1 MWAPIDLLVFLAS
14 YGLAILTKFGYPVP
28 PSNLESIVIVLPWAA
43 VIFLFL
49 MYYLDAYATYTRSF
63 EDIAWATAISIAG
76 SSLAALVFSFWLRA
90 FAFPRSVVLFALI
103 YETIFFFLV
112 TFIKVRLIPE
122 EPFSSVFVEGVSE
135 NVAALLSSRK
145 ADSVKEAQ
153 AVAVGGEQIVE
164 KLKEAIRYGKPVIVD
179 PTIEQMALLN
189 GLMVSF
195 DDHPFVLV
203 HSWVYDR
210 VQVVMKRVF
219 DIILGLLGSI
229 IVILLLPFI
238 GLAIYINSPGPIFF
252 TQKRLGKGGK
262 PFRVIKFRTMIPDA
276 EKYTG
281 PVLASEDDPRI
292 TRVGKFLR
300 KTRLDELPQFF
311 NVIIGDMSIVG
322 PRPERPEFYEKAEN
336 EIEDFRLRLIVKPGL
351 TGYAQVYASYSVDF
365 RDKFFFDLFYI
376 TSPNVISTDIK
387 VLLLTVKS
395 VLKREGT

>member
-1 MWAPIDLLVFLAS
+1 MWAPIDLVVFLAS

-103 YETIFFFLV
+103 YEMIFFFLV

-153 AVAVGGEQIVE
+153 AVAVGGEQIIE

-262 PFRVIKFRTMIPDA
+262 PFKVIKFRTMIPDA

-365 RDKFFFDLFYI
+365 KDKFFFDLFYI